1 MPCSSVVPTNYILR
15 LLLVQKHFPAHQLIS
30 IEQIAC
36 FLFIDIKLNQVIES
50 KASSF
55 LSIDLLKQAEEL
67 SLVFIQDFLYFRKL
81 KTVE

>member
-1 MPCSSVVPTNYILR
+1 MPCPSVIPTNYILR

-30 IEQIAC
+30 IEQIAR

-55 LSIDLLKQAEEL
+55 LSINLFKQTQEL